1 MSQNRVQKLIKIIN
15 KTAKKAGDSD
25 LDLNRNEVESER
37 KKMMKTFK
45 EFVEAVTPSRLE
57 KGETY
62 GSEEYQRRLTT
73 ARQEEK
79 KKKEKEQKQTSTEL
93 DLKRREGPGI
103 YGNYTGHGWGYM
115 KTDSKTGKKIFTP
128 ADN

>member
-1 MSQNRVQKLIKIIN
+1 
-15 KTAKKAGDSD
+15 
-25 LDLNRNEVESER
+25 
-37 KKMMKTFK
+37 MMKTFK

-73 ARQEEK
+73 AREK
-79 KKKEKEQKQTSTEL
+79 EKREKEKEQKQTSTEL
-93 DLKRREGPGI
+93 DLKRTEGPGI